1 MELNLCITKFKSNE
15 TKSEADI
22 YDKTLKSIE
31 NDITGGNFN
40 TSNID
45 SGQNKV
51 IKKEKST
58 ITITTTQNQKL
69 NKDSNMTI
77 IDLGPCEKLLRDAY
91 KLNDDDLIYMETI
104 EVFHEGMKAPII
116 EVNVFAKLNE
126 NKLVK
131 LNFSVCQNEKMDLSF
146 KVLIDEDL
154 NKLNMSSPYYND
166 ICYVDNSIN
175 GIYVPFE
182 VRKTDYINNNKAVC
196 QEDCIFAEYNYD
208 NQKAKC
214 SCSIKESSKSF
225 SDMNINKTKLYE
237 NFVNIKNY
245 VNLNILV
252 CYKQLFSKKGLL
264 HNIGFYI
271 FIPII
276 TFYFICIIIFYN
288 KDMNIIKQSIK
299 DITFGI
305 TNYKLVK
312 ETTKLKSATKK
323 KRIVNNRIHNK
334 NMNLLNMNKK
344 R

>member
-1 MELNLCITKFKSNE
+1 MELNLCITKFKSNG

-126 NKLVK
+126 SKLVK

-196 QEDCIFAEYNYD
+196 QEDCIFSEYNYD

-214 SCSIKESSKSF
+214 SCSIKESSK
-225 SDMNINKTKLYE
+225 
-237 NFVNIKNY
+237 
-245 VNLNILV
+245 
-252 CYKQLFSKKGLL
+252 
-264 HNIGFYI
+264 
-271 FIPII
+271 
-276 TFYFICIIIFYN
+276 
-288 KDMNIIKQSIK
+288 
-299 DITFGI
+299 
-305 TNYKLVK
+305 
-312 ETTKLKSATKK
+312 
-323 KRIVNNRIHNK
+323 
-334 NMNLLNMNKK
+334 
-344 R
+344 